1 MSVYLTKLLLS
12 TIALKS
18 NKNSS
23 LDKKFMHRML
33 HMHSVDKS
41 DDGCVQNPSKK
52 VLALGFVHGERGKKN
67 KKKSSTN
74 PG

>member
-1 MSVYLTKLLLS
+1 
-12 TIALKS
+12 
-18 NKNSS
+18 
-23 LDKKFMHRML
+23 ML

-67 KKKSSTN
+67 KRISSTN
-74 PG
+74 PGSGTSI